1 MNLHSRN
8 YVYLPK
14 PGLGERSA
22 PLTVLLV
29 FCAYYHPIMST
40 INYYTPE
47 GLQKLKDELQDLKIR
62 GRAKAADDLREARD
76 KGDLSE
82 NAEYDAAKDAQGL
95 LELKISK
102 LEEVVGNARL
112 LDESNLDLTKVLI
125 MSKVKLKNLKNNM
138 VLDYTLV
145 AEEEANLAAGKISVK
160 SPIGKGLLGKSAGD
174 TAEITVPAGKLQF
187 QILEISR

>member
-1 MNLHSRN
+1 
-8 YVYLPK
+8 
-14 PGLGERSA
+14 
-22 PLTVLLV
+22 
-29 FCAYYHPIMST
+29 MST

-47 GLQKLKDELQDLKIR
+47 GLQKLKSELQDLKIR

-95 LELKISK
+95 LELKIAK
-102 LEEVVGNARL
+102 LEEVLGNARL
-112 LDESNLDLTKVLI
+112 LDETNLDLSKVLI

-145 AEEEANLAAGKISVK
+145 AEEEANLATGKISVK
-160 SPIGKGLLGKSAGD
+160 SPIGKGLLGKSVGE

-187 QILEISR
+187 QVLEISR

>member
-1 MNLHSRN
+1 
-8 YVYLPK
+8 
-14 PGLGERSA
+14 
-22 PLTVLLV
+22 
-29 FCAYYHPIMST
+29 MST

-47 GLQKLKDELQDLKIR
+47 GLQKLKAELQDLKIR

-95 LELKISK
+95 LELKIAK
-102 LEEVVGNARL
+102 LEEVLGNARL
-112 LDESNLDLTKVLI
+112 LDETNLDLSKVLI

-145 AEEEANLAAGKISVK
+145 AEEEANLATGKISVK
-160 SPIGKGLLGKSAGD
+160 SPIGRGLLGKSVGE

-187 QILEISR
+187 QVLEISR

>member
-1 MNLHSRN
+1 
-8 YVYLPK
+8 
-14 PGLGERSA
+14 
-22 PLTVLLV
+22 
-29 FCAYYHPIMST
+29 MST

-47 GLQKLKDELQDLKIR
+47 GLQKLKAELQDLKIR

-95 LELKISK
+95 LELKIAK
-102 LEEVVGNARL
+102 LEEVLGNARL
-112 LDESNLDLTKVLI
+112 LDETNLDLSKVLI

-160 SPIGKGLLGKSAGD
+160 SPIGRGLLGKSVGE

-187 QILEISR
+187 QVLEISR